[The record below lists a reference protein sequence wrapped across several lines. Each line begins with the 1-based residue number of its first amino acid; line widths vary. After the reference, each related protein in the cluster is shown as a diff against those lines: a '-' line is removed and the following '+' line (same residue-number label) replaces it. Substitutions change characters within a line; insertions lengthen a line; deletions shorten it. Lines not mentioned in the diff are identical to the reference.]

1 MCLEESFCSFTRDA
15 LNFRQP
21 KIYAAPHRTAPPSS
35 VQVFPSLSAIITAPR
50 DSLFNILLYHSAQ
63 LTLMLTGKAKSA
75 QITCRQEIS
84 M

>member
-1 MCLEESFCSFTRDA
+1 MCLEESFVHLLGMHWIFGSRKYMP
-15 LNFRQP
+15 R
-21 KIYAAPHRTAPPSS
+21 RTAPPSS

-75 QITCRQEIS
+75 QITRRQEIS